1 MSAMILIMQK
11 FIFFIF
17 FAFQISAHTETK
29 EWILIHTDKIQGV
42 SFFVSLG
49 DFQLINNQ
57 TRMWV
62 MENFEQ
68 LQQVHHLKYNST
80 KSLVQFNCTL
90 NTMRILAYSLHK
102 SPYASGNAIFNKNVA
117 LEWSKIKPNS
127 INEAY
132 QAIAC
137 QEALTKNN

>member
-29 EWILIHTDKIQGV
+29 EWILIHIDKIQGI

-132 QAIAC
+132 QVIAC
-137 QEALTKNN
+137 QEASTKNN

>member
-11 FIFFIF
+11 FILFIF

-29 EWILIHTDKIQGV
+29 EWILIHTDKIQEI

-68 LQQVHHLKYNST
+68 LQQVQHLKYNST

-132 QAIAC
+132 HAMAC
-137 QEALTKNN
+137 QEASTKNN

>member
-29 EWILIHTDKIQGV
+29 EWILIHTDKIQGI

-49 DFQLINNQ
+49 DFSLINDQ

-68 LQQVHHLKYNST
+68 LQQVQHLKYKSN
-80 KSLVQFNCTL
+80 KSLVQFDCTL

-102 SPYASGNAIFNKNVA
+102 SPNASGNAIFNKNVA

-132 QAIAC
+132 QEIAC
-137 QEALTKNN
+137 QEASTKKN

>member
-1 MSAMILIMQK
+1 MSAMILNMQK

-17 FAFQISAHTETK
+17 FAFQISAHTETR
-29 EWILIHTDKIQGV
+29 EWILIHTDKIQGI

-49 DFQLINNQ
+49 DFQLISNQ

-68 LQQVHHLKYNST
+68 IQQVQHLKYNST

-132 QAIAC
+132 QVIAC
-137 QEALTKNN
+137 QEASTKNN

>member
-1 MSAMILIMQK
+1 MQK

-17 FAFQISAHTETK
+17 FALHISAYAEVK
-29 EWILIHTDKIQGV
+29 EWILIHTDKIQGI

-49 DFQLINNQ
+49 DFPLINDQ

-68 LQQVHHLKYNST
+68 LQQVQHLKYNST

-102 SPYASGNAIFNKNVA
+102 SPKASGNAIFNKNVA
-117 LEWSKIKPNS
+117 FEWSKIKPNS
-127 INEAY
+127 INKSY
-132 QAIAC
+132 HDIAC
-137 QEALTKNN
+137 QEASTKNN

>member
-68 LQQVHHLKYNST
+68 LQQ
-80 KSLVQFNCTL
+80 FNCKL
-90 NTMRILAYSLHK
+90 NSMRILAYSLHK
-102 SPYASGNAIFNKNVA
+102 SPNASGNAIFNKNVA

>member
-29 EWILIHTDKIQGV
+29 EWILIHTDKIQGI

-49 DFQLINNQ
+49 DFQLFNNQ

-68 LQQVHHLKYNST
+68 LQQVQHLKYNST

-117 LEWSKIKPNS
+117 LEWSKIKQNS

-132 QAIAC
+132 QVTAC
-137 QEALTKNN
+137 QEASTKNN

>member
-1 MSAMILIMQK
+1 MQK

-17 FAFQISAHTETK
+17 FAFQISGHAETK
-29 EWILIHTDKIQGV
+29 EWILIHTDKIQGI

-49 DFQLINNQ
+49 DFSPINDQ
-57 TRMWV
+57 TSMWV

-68 LQQVHHLKYNST
+68 SQQVKHLKYKSN
-80 KSLVQFNCTL
+80 KSLVQFDCTL

-102 SPYASGNAIFNKNVA
+102 SPNASGNAIFNKNTA
-117 LEWSKIKPNS
+117 LEWSKIKSNS

-132 QAIAC
+132 QDIAC
-137 QEALTKNN
+137 QEASTKNN

>member
-1 MSAMILIMQK
+1 MQK

-17 FAFQISAHTETK
+17 FAFQISAYAEAK
-29 EWILIHTDKIQGV
+29 EWILIHTDKIQGI

-49 DFQLINNQ
+49 DFPLINDQ

-68 LQQVHHLKYNST
+68 SQQVQHLKYKSN
-80 KSLVQFNCTL
+80 KSLVQFNCKL
-90 NTMRILAYSLHK
+90 NKMRILAYSLHNR
-102 SPYASGNAIFNKNVA
+102 PNASGNAIFNKNVP

-127 INEAY
+127 INESY
-132 QAIAC
+132 QEIAC
-137 QEALTKNN
+137 QAALTKNT

>member
-17 FAFQISAHTETK
+17 FAFSISAHTETR
-29 EWILIHTDKIQGV
+29 EWILIHTDKIQGI

-68 LQQVHHLKYNST
+68 LQQVQHLKYNST

>member
-1 MSAMILIMQK
+1 MSAMILNMQK

-29 EWILIHTDKIQGV
+29 EWILIHTDKIQGI

-68 LQQVHHLKYNST
+68 LQQVQHLQYNST
-80 KSLVQFNCTL
+80 KSLVQFDCTL
-90 NTMRILAYSLHK
+90 NTMRILAYSLNK
-102 SPYASGNAIFNKNVA
+102 SPNASGNAIFNKNVA

-132 QAIAC
+132 QEIAC
-137 QEALTKNN
+137 QEASTKKN

>member
-1 MSAMILIMQK
+1 MSAMILNMQK

-29 EWILIHTDKIQGV
+29 EWILIHTDKIQGI
-42 SFFVSLG
+42 SFFVSLEG
-49 DFQLINNQ
+49 FQLINNQ

-68 LQQVHHLKYNST
+68 LQQAQQLKYKST

>member
-1 MSAMILIMQK
+1 MQK

-17 FAFQISAHTETK
+17 FAFQISAYAEPM
-29 EWILIHTDKIQGV
+29 EWILIHTDKIQGI

-49 DFQLINNQ
+49 DFSLINDQ

-68 LQQVHHLKYNST
+68 LQQVQHLKYNST
-80 KSLVQFNCTL
+80 KSLVQFNCKL

-102 SPYASGNAIFNKNVA
+102 SPYASENAIFNKNTA

-132 QAIAC
+132 QDIAC
-137 QEALTKNN
+137 QEASTKNN

>member
-29 EWILIHTDKIQGV
+29 EWILIHTDKIQGIG
-42 SFFVSLG
+42 FFVSLG
-49 DFQLINNQ
+49 DFQLVNNQ

-68 LQQVHHLKYNST
+68 LQKVQHLKYNST
-80 KSLVQFNCTL
+80 KSLVQFDCNL

-102 SPYASGNAIFNKNVA
+102 SHNASGNAIFKKNVA
-117 LEWSKIKPNS
+117 LKWSKIKQS
-127 INEAY
+127 TINKAY
-132 QAIAC
+132 QDIAC
-137 QEALTKNN
+137 QEAAAKNN

>member
-17 FAFQISAHTETK
+17 FAFSISAHTETR
-29 EWILIHTDKIQGV
+29 EWILIHTDKIQGI

-49 DFQLINNQ
+49 DFQLISNQ

-68 LQQVHHLKYNST
+68 IQQVQHLKYNST

-132 QAIAC
+132 QVIAC
-137 QEALTKNN
+137 QEASTKNN

>member
-29 EWILIHTDKIQGV
+29 EWILIHIDKIQGI
-42 SFFVSLG
+42 SFFVSLEG
-49 DFQLINNQ
+49 FQLINNQ

-68 LQQVHHLKYNST
+68 LQQVQHLKYNST

-90 NTMRILAYSLHK
+90 NSMRILAYSLHK

-137 QEALTKNN
+137 QEASTKNN

>member
-1 MSAMILIMQK
+1 MSVMIFIMQK

-17 FAFQISAHTETK
+17 FAFQISAYAEPK
-29 EWILIHTDKIQGV
+29 EWILIHTDKIQGI

-49 DFQLINNQ
+49 DFSLMNDQ

-62 MENFEQ
+62 MENFEK
-68 LQQVHHLKYNST
+68 LQQVQHLKYNST
-80 KSLVQFNCTL
+80 KSLVQFNCKL

-102 SPYASGNAIFNKNVA
+102 SPNASGNAIFNKNVA

-132 QAIAC
+132 HAMAC
-137 QEALTKNN
+137 QEASTKNN

>member
-29 EWILIHTDKIQGV
+29 EWILIHTDKIQEI
-42 SFFVSLG
+42 SFFVSLE

-132 QAIAC
+132 QVIAC
-137 QEALTKNN
+137 QEASTKNN

>member
-1 MSAMILIMQK
+1 MQK

-17 FAFQISAHTETK
+17 FAFQISGHAETK
-29 EWILIHTDKIQGV
+29 EWILIHTDKIQGI

-49 DFQLINNQ
+49 DFSLINDQ

-68 LQQVHHLKYNST
+68 LQQVQHLKYKSN
-80 KSLVQFNCTL
+80 KSLVQFDCTL

-132 QAIAC
+132 QVIAC
-137 QEALTKNN
+137 QELSLIHI

>member
-1 MSAMILIMQK
+1 MQK

-17 FAFQISAHTETK
+17 FAFQISAHAEPK
-29 EWILIHTDKIQGV
+29 EWILIHTDKIQGI

-49 DFQLINNQ
+49 DFLLINDQ

-62 MENFEQ
+62 MESFEK
-68 LQQVHHLKYNST
+68 LQQVQHLKYNST
-80 KSLVQFNCTL
+80 KSLVQFNCKL

-102 SPYASGNAIFNKNVA
+102 SPNASENAIFNKNTA

-132 QAIAC
+132 QDIAC
-137 QEALTKNN
+137 QEASTKNN

>member
-29 EWILIHTDKIQGV
+29 EWILIHIDKIQGV

-137 QEALTKNN
+137 QEASTKNN

>member
-1 MSAMILIMQK
+1 MQK

-17 FAFQISAHTETK
+17 FALQISAYAEPK
-29 EWILIHTDKIQGV
+29 EWILIHTDKSQGI

-49 DFQLINNQ
+49 DFPLFNDQ
-57 TRMWV
+57 TRIWV

-68 LQQVHHLKYNST
+68 LQQVQHLKYNST
-80 KSLVQFNCTL
+80 KSLVQFNCKL

-102 SPYASGNAIFNKNVA
+102 SSNASGNAIFNKNVA

-127 INEAY
+127 INESY
-132 QAIAC
+132 QDIAC
-137 QEALTKNN
+137 QEASTKNN

>member
-29 EWILIHTDKIQGV
+29 EWILIHTDKIQGI

-68 LQQVHHLKYNST
+68 LQQVQHLKYNST

>member
-29 EWILIHTDKIQGV
+29 EWILIHTDKIQV
-42 SFFVSLG
+42 ISFFVILG
-49 DFQLINNQ
+49 AFQLINNQ

-68 LQQVHHLKYNST
+68 LQQVQHLKYNST

-132 QAIAC
+132 QVTAC
-137 QEALTKNN
+137 QEASTKNN